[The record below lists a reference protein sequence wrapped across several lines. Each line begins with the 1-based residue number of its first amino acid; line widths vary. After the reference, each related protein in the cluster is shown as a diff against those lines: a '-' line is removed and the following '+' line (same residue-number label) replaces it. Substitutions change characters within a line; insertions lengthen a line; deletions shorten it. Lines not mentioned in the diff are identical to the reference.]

1 MKKFRK
7 FAYVLLP
14 FVLLAL
20 SGCGG
25 GDSSSGGVFGDT
37 SGGVTTGATTPAG
50 TAPPFSLVV
59 NTDISQVDANIGTVL
74 ATAQLKNASS
84 DTVSFTDSAGHVVS
98 VNAGAAVPDQ
108 VVTFT
113 VLAGPAT
120 VGATTPVTDVNG
132 LATAII
138 TTQDAPYTT
147 NVLLEAKTVVLGVT
161 YRAYT
166 SIQIVRG
173 LGVIDIPQDLAT
185 PAGTLTPM
193 EKTINP
199 SLVSGFRYIQQIP
212 FKLTDSNGNPRVGV
226 PVTLSVYSQTGSSVV
241 TVNYHAPTVSEPS
254 AATVTTDSAGQ
265 GIFNVTVDMTAPPV
279 GITLTD
285 SVVYRAVTNDANPV
299 TAYVGGLY
307 TLTSASPLAIAPE
320 TVTFG
325 TQTTIQLTVSGGAQ
339 PYSVSSSNPS
349 RVSVSISGNI
359 VTATLVDTSA
369 WTTPVIISVTDAV
382 GQTKSSTLSR

>member
-1 MKKFRK
+1 MKKLWK

-14 FVLLAL
+14 IALLTL

-25 GDSSSGGVFGDT
+25 GGNSSSGGVFDDT

-59 NTDISQVDANIGTVL
+59 NTDINQVDANIGTVL

-84 DTVSFTDSAGHVVS
+84 ATVSFTDSAGKVVS

-132 LATAII
+132 LANAIV
-138 TTQDAPYTT
+138 TTQDAPYTS

-166 SIQIVRG
+166 SIQIIRG
-173 LGVIDIPQDLAT
+173 IGVINIPIGA
-185 PAGTLTPM
+185 PAAGTLATM
-193 EKTINP
+193 ERTINP

-241 TVNYHAPTVSEPS
+241 TINYHAPTVSEPS

-265 GIFNVTVDMTAPPV
+265 GIFNVTVDMNAPPV

-285 SVVYRAVTNDANPV
+285 SVVYKAVTNDSNPV
-299 TAYVGGLY
+299 TAYVGGFY

-382 GQTKSSTLSR
+382 GQTKSSILSR